1 MAYSVLDRLSGKIRS
16 FSNDTDG
23 AIAAFSVVTFM
34 TMFLA
39 IGMGVDFMR
48 HEAQRAELQDALD
61 RGVLAAAMAPNQ
73 EIAAIIVAQYL
84 RTANFVP
91 EAAEVSVEPIFVR
104 SEKRVRA
111 SVSYRFKTYFLKIA
125 GITTLNLNVA
135 SSAATAAS
143 SVEISLALDIS
154 GSMASLNTQVD
165 QSTFASL
172 GQNFDPE
179 LIVNNQIRRIDF
191 MKVAATEFVDMI
203 LAEGRNRETTI
214 NLVPFA
220 GQVNLGPTAY
230 NHLIGS
236 RVHNYSSCIDA
247 DPDDLMSGDL
257 SYAMSGGP
265 DTWQTP
271 HFQYYRFEANYGN
284 LAEWGWCPS
293 DAQAIEYMSNDVDRL
308 KERISD
314 FVAHD
319 GTGTPFAIAWA
330 LGLLDHRMQPLI
342 SHLTDQG
349 LVEERFRNRPE
360 ENINGDTMKVI
371 VLMSDGQT
379 TNQPRPRD
387 RDYDEESEIE
397 YLASNRLRAPTQMMS
412 FSEGSAYLRQICQ
425 SAKDQEVIVFTIG
438 FDLATRSARN
448 DLRDCATSEAHF
460 YDVNG
465 IELAEAFEAIAT
477 TVTKLRL
484 VY

>member
-203 LAEGRNRETTI
+203 LAERSVLCYVRGPRHMADPAFSILPFRGELREFGRMG
-214 NLVPFA
+214 LVP
-220 GQVNLGPTAY
+220 
-230 NHLIGS
+230 IG
-236 RVHNYSSCIDA
+236 C
-247 DPDDLMSGDL
+247 SG
-257 SYAMSGGP
+257 
-265 DTWQTP
+265 
-271 HFQYYRFEANYGN
+271 H
-284 LAEWGWCPS
+284 
-293 DAQAIEYMSNDVDRL
+293 
-308 KERISD
+308 
-314 FVAHD
+314 
-319 GTGTPFAIAWA
+319 
-330 LGLLDHRMQPLI
+330 
-342 SHLTDQG
+342 
-349 LVEERFRNRPE
+349 
-360 ENINGDTMKVI
+360 
-371 VLMSDGQT
+371 
-379 TNQPRPRD
+379 
-387 RDYDEESEIE
+387 
-397 YLASNRLRAPTQMMS
+397 
-412 FSEGSAYLRQICQ
+412 
-425 SAKDQEVIVFTIG
+425 
-438 FDLATRSARN
+438 
-448 DLRDCATSEAHF
+448 
-460 YDVNG
+460 
-465 IELAEAFEAIAT
+465 
-477 TVTKLRL
+477 
-484 VY
+484 